1 MYFLH
6 RVEIDPC
13 RRHAAQPRSPARENF
28 RRRVNHAFIAGNSYP
43 APGSVR
49 GYPCVQ
55 LRLLRIH
62 LRRRLLIPPRLPH
75 PACASAGIPIYLAGI
90 PHPARACGAPP
101 PPRRGGVR
109 SRAYIRG
116 AAVPGSS
123 PGSPRALDRGDIA
136 IGGGADGEGELV
148 PPPLFLTLQPSCFP
162 SIPPQPLAGDS
173 YTSPA
178 TPRPRLRRDTRIP
191 RRHPPPHPRLRR
203 SSPASSRGRGPC
215 PGVYQV
221 SSRARLFSGVSPC
234 TGPWRTPPLGEAA
247 CGEEAEPSPLSLTPS
262 GPRTSRR
269 PCLSLRR
276 REPGFLPAIPARGL
290 PIQNPARDLQQLDR
304 MGAAATKDK

>member
-6 RVEIDPC
+6 RVEIDPY
-13 RRHAAQPRSPARENF
+13 RRRAAQPRSPARENF

-62 LRRRLLIPPRLPH
+62 LRRRLPYP
-75 PACASAGIPIYLAGI
+75 ASAFVEEYPYSSGTPT
-90 PHPARACGAPP
+90 PPAPSQGYPDTPSAAPP
-101 PPRRGGVR
+101 PPAPSAKDTQTLLRPPPPRPRRGSGVR
-109 SRAYIRG
+109 ARAYIRG

-178 TPRPRLRRDTRIP
+178 TPPPAPPQGYPDTSPAPPTPPAPSALLPRPRLGAGSVPGSSPGSPRALDRGGHRYWERRPAGRRRSPPPVSYASRTPHIAPTLPISPPAGTRISS
-191 RRHPPPHPRLRR
+191 RHPR
-203 SSPASSRGRGPC
+203 
-215 PGVYQV
+215 PGL
-221 SSRARLFSGVSPC
+221 AHKKTL
-234 TGPWRTPPLGEAA
+234 
-247 CGEEAEPSPLSLTPS
+247 
-262 GPRTSRR
+262 
-269 PCLSLRR
+269 
-276 REPGFLPAIPARGL
+276 PGIC
-290 PIQNPARDLQQLDR
+290 NS
-304 MGAAATKDK
+304 